1 LRAAAKRAIV
11 LPRKA
16 ALGKAD
22 LTKKEGLFASAGKR
36 NAIFCLLLIAA
47 TLALYNPVNRHP
59 FVNYDDPS
67 YITENPHVQASLTW
81 GTVTWA
87 FTSTEHSNW
96 HPLTWLSH
104 ALDCQLFHLNPAGH
118 HFTSLLIHAVNAAFL
133 FLLLAWGTKRVG
145 PSLFVAALLA
155 FHPINVESVA
165 WVAERKSV
173 LSTFFFFL
181 AITAYGWYAQ
191 RPNWRRY
198 AAVFMAFALALM
210 SKPMV
215 ITLPFVLALLD
226 YWPLG
231 RIRGSAPSAVSA
243 AQTSIWKLLVEKI
256 PLFALSVGSAIITM
270 YAQQSGGA
278 MRSTLQF
285 PFAVRIENAIVA
297 YAMYLWKM
305 FWPAHLAPLY
315 PHPGNSL
322 PFWRMFVSLLVLANI
337 TVLVW
342 QFGTNRR
349 SHKNGETRGTPAK
362 RYLLVGWLWFLGTLV
377 PVIGLVQ
384 VGDAAMADRYGYIPL
399 IGIFV
404 MIAFG
409 MSDLA
414 DARKVGVI
422 PRLTAAACVLIALAF
437 ASDRQLSYWSSSY
450 DLWAHTLTVTQNNYI
465 AEDNFGGA
473 LVLLGKTNEAYPH
486 FRAAALINPYDPMSH
501 FNLGAYLQESGQL
514 QDAIGQ
520 YQYTIHLTSDVGLLA
535 GAYANQGSALR
546 DLGQNDK
553 ARASYDEA
561 LRLNP
566 RQFNAYLGLGHL
578 LEKQGKQDEAISAY
592 SQSVAIRPTDEGYF
606 ALGQVLEAAR
616 RNEEAAAAYRAAVKI
631 NPDAK
636 EARQALD
643 ALNPAQH

>member
-1 LRAAAKRAIV
+1 MPK
-11 LPRKA
+11 KA
-16 ALGKAD
+16 ALEKGD
-22 LTKKEGLFASAGKR
+22 GLFASTGKR
-36 NAIFCLLLIAA
+36 NAIVCLLLIAA
-47 TLALYNPVNRHP
+47 TLALYNPANRHP

-67 YITENPHVQASLTW
+67 YIAENPHVQAGLTW
-81 GTVTWA
+81 STVTWA

-118 HFTSLLIHAVNAAFL
+118 HFTSLLIHAVNVALL
-133 FLLLAWGTKRVG
+133 FLLLAWGTRRVG
-145 PSLFVAALLA
+145 PSVLVAALFA

-165 WVAERKSV
+165 WVAERKNV
-173 LSTFFFFL
+173 LSTFFFFA
-181 AITAYGWYAQ
+181 AIGAYGWYAQ
-191 RPNWRRY
+191 KPNWRRY
-198 AAVFMAFALALM
+198 AAVFLAFALGLM

-215 ITLPFVLALLD
+215 ITLPFVLLLLD

-231 RIRGSAPSAVSA
+231 RIRGSAPSTIGA
-243 AQTSIWKLLVEKI
+243 AQATISKLLVEKL
-256 PLFALSVGSAIITM
+256 PLFALSPGSAVITM
-270 YAQQSGGA
+270 YAQRSGGA

-285 PFAVRIENAIVA
+285 PLMVRIENAIVA
-297 YAMYLWKM
+297 YAMYLWKA

-315 PHPGNSL
+315 PHPGDSL
-322 PFWRMFVSLLVLANI
+322 AFWQMFVSLLVLANI
-337 TVLVW
+337 TALVW
-342 QFGTNRR
+342 QFRAR
-349 SHKNGETRGTPAK
+349 

-384 VGDAAMADRYGYIPL
+384 VGDAAMADRYAYIPL

-404 MIAFG
+404 MIAYG

-414 DARKVGVI
+414 SAKKLGLV
-422 PRLTAAACVLIALAF
+422 PPATAAACVLIALAF
-437 ASDRQLSYWSSSY
+437 ATDRQLSFWSSSY
-450 DLWAHTLTVTQNNYI
+450 DLWAHALAVTQNNYI

-514 QDAIGQ
+514 QDAIQQ
-520 YQYTIHLTSDVGLLA
+520 YQFAIHLTSDTGLLA

-546 DLGQNDK
+546 DLGQDGK
-553 ARASYDEA
+553 ARESYDEA

-566 RQFNAYLGLGHL
+566 KQFNAYLGLGHL
-578 LEKQGKQDEAISAY
+578 LEKQGKPDEAISAY
-592 SQSVAIRPTDEGYF
+592 SRSVASRPTDEGYF
-606 ALGQVLEAAR
+606 SLGRALQAANRNAEAID
-616 RNEEAAAAYRAAVKI
+616 AYQAGLKI

-636 EARQALD
+636 EAQKALD
-643 ALNPAQH
+643 TLSAAQH

>member
-1 LRAAAKRAIV
+1 LPVAAKRAV
-11 LPRKA
+11 AVPKKA
-16 ALGKAD
+16 AL
-22 LTKKEGLFASAGKR
+22 KKKDGLFASPGKR

-67 YITENPHVQASLTW
+67 YVAENPHVQAGVTW
-81 GTVTWA
+81 NTITWA

-96 HPLTWLSH
+96 HPLTWFSH
-104 ALDCQLFHLNPAGH
+104 ALDCQFFHLNPAGH
-118 HFTSLLIHAVNAAFL
+118 HFTSLLIHAVNVALL

-145 PSLFVAALLA
+145 PSLFVAALFAL
-155 FHPINVESVA
+155 HPINVESVA
-165 WVAERKSV
+165 WIAERKNV
-173 LSTFFFFL
+173 LSTLFFFL
-181 AITAYGWYAQ
+181 AIGAYGWYVQ
-191 RPNWRRY
+191 KPNWRRY
-198 AAVFMAFALALM
+198 AAVFVAFALGLM

-215 ITLPFVLALLD
+215 ITLPFILLLLD

-231 RIRGSAPSAVSA
+231 RMRGGLPLTNA
-243 AQTSIWKLLVEKI
+243 AQSPISKLLIEKI
-256 PLFALSVGSAIITM
+256 PLIALSAASAIITM

-285 PFAVRIENAIVA
+285 PLMVRIENAIVA

-305 FWPAHLAPLY
+305 LWPARLAPLY
-315 PHPGNSL
+315 PHPGDSL
-322 PFWRMFVSLLVLANI
+322 AFWQMFLSLLILANI

-342 QFGTNRR
+342 QFGTNPR
-349 SHKNGETRGTPAK
+349 SRKSGEIWGTPAK
-362 RYLLVGWLWFLGTLV
+362 GYLLVGWLWFLGTLV

-384 VGDAAMADRYGYIPL
+384 VGDAAMADRYAYVPL
-399 IGIFV
+399 IGVFV
-404 MIAFG
+404 MIAYG

-414 DARKVGVI
+414 DARKLNVI
-422 PRLTAAACVLIALAF
+422 PRVTAAACVLIALAF
-437 ASDRQLSYWSSSY
+437 TTDRQLSYWSSSY
-450 DLWAHTLTVTQNNYI
+450 DLWAHALAVTQNNYI

-514 QDAIGQ
+514 KDAIEQ
-520 YQYTIHLTSDVGLLA
+520 YQYAIHLTSDVGLLA

-546 DLGQNDK
+546 DLGQDDK

-578 LEKQGKQDEAISAY
+578 LEKQGKLDEAISAY
-592 SQSVAIRPTDEGYF
+592 SQSVSSRPTDEGYVSLGH
-606 ALGQVLEAAR
+606 ALQAANRNAEAI
-616 RNEEAAAAYRAAVKI
+616 AAYQAALKI

-636 EARQALD
+636 EAQQALD
-643 ALNPAQH
+643 ALPGTRH

>member
-1 LRAAAKRAIV
+1 V
-11 LPRKA
+11 P
-16 ALGKAD
+16 
-22 LTKKEGLFASAGKR
+22 KKTVPKERDGLFASTEKR
-36 NAIFCLLLIAA
+36 NAILCLLLVAA

-67 YITENPHVQASLTW
+67 YVTENPRVQAGLTW
-81 GTVTWA
+81 STTAWA

-118 HFTSLLIHAVNAAFL
+118 HFTSLLIHAMNVALL
-133 FLLLAWGTKRVG
+133 FLLLALGTRRVG
-145 PSLFVAALLA
+145 PSLFVAALFA

-165 WVAERKSV
+165 WVAERKNV
-173 LSTFFFFL
+173 LSTFFFFV
-181 AITAYGWYAQ
+181 AIAAYSWYAQ
-191 RPNWRRY
+191 KPNWRRY
-198 AAVFMAFALALM
+198 VAVFVMFALALM

-215 ITLPFVLALLD
+215 ITLPFILLLLD

-231 RIRGSAPSAVSA
+231 RLQASVPLTGNA
-243 AQTSIWKLLVEKI
+243 AQAPISKLLVEKL
-256 PLFALSVGSAIITM
+256 PLLALSAGSAIITL

-285 PFAVRIENAIVA
+285 PFIVRIENAIVA

-305 FWPAHLAPLY
+305 LWPAHLAPLY
-315 PHPGNSL
+315 PHPGDSL
-322 PFWRMFVSLLVLANI
+322 AFWQMFLSLLILANI

-342 QFGTNRR
+342 QFR
-349 SHKNGETRGTPAK
+349 AK

-384 VGDAAMADRYGYIPL
+384 VGDAAMADRYAYIPL
-399 IGIFV
+399 IGIVV
-404 MIAFG
+404 MIAYG
-409 MSDLA
+409 ISDLA
-414 DARKVGVI
+414 DTRKLDVI
-422 PRLTAAACVLIALAF
+422 PRVTAAACVLIALAF
-437 ASDRQLSYWSSSY
+437 ATDRQLSYWSSSY
-450 DLWAHTLTVTQNNYI
+450 DLWAHALAVTQNSYI

-473 LVLLGKTNEAYPH
+473 LVLLGRTNEAYPH

-514 QDAIGQ
+514 QDAVQQ
-520 YQYTIHLTSDVGLLA
+520 YQYSIHLTSDVGLLA
-535 GAYANQGSALR
+535 SAYANQGSALR
-546 DLGQNDK
+546 DLGQDDK

-566 RQFNAYLGLGHL
+566 GQFNAYLGLGHL
-578 LEKQGKQDEAISAY
+578 LEKQGKLVEAISAY
-592 SQSVAIRPTDEGYF
+592 SQSIALRPTDEGYF
-606 ALGQVLEAAR
+606 SLGHASQAANRNSEAI
-616 RNEEAAAAYRAAVKI
+616 AAYQAALKI

-636 EARQALD
+636 EAQQALT
-643 ALNPAQH
+643 ALAAAQH